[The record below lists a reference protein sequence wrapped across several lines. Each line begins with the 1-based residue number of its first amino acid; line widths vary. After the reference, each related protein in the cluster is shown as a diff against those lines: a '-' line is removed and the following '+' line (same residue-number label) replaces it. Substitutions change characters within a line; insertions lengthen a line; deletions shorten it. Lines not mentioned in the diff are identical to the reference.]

1 MKLNYSFYIKS
12 LKNFLFFLSFSLV
25 VLIFFNKTLKVN
37 SNSEIKYDFKIS
49 ENEQIVIDPKFIG
62 IDKKERPFK
71 IQALQAV
78 KTIENKDLFLLE
90 KPSGEIK
97 NTNGGKT
104 MVKSLKGKFDQKNQK
119 VYLFNKVE
127 LANIDGLVFKT
138 ESAQID
144 LESNEIVGKE
154 KIFGENNEG
163 KISSE
168 GFEITDQGNKVI
180 FTGKANLLIKQ

>member
-1 MKLNYSFYIKS
+1 
-12 LKNFLFFLSFSLV
+12 
-25 VLIFFNKTLKVN
+25 
-37 SNSEIKYDFKIS
+37 
-49 ENEQIVIDPKFIG
+49 
-62 IDKKERPFK
+62 
-71 IQALQAV
+71 
-78 KTIENKDLFLLE
+78 
-90 KPSGEIK
+90 
-97 NTNGGKT
+97 

-180 FTGKANLLIKQ
+180 FTGKANLLIKQWRKEL